1 MSRKLSLFASA
12 VAIPSLI
19 WGGAAVAQSIAAAT
33 TDLNIRSGPGPEFEV
48 IGLIQAN
55 QEIMVNGCL
64 SGSKWCTVDAEPVD
78 GWVYSEYLVAEP
90 SGSAVVL
97 SEGYAEVG
105 VPVVTYDGPEPA
117 GGAAAG
123 AVTGAV
129 AGALIGGPP
138 GAAIGAVAGGAIGGT
153 AAAAINP
160 PEQVRTYVTANPVEP
175 IYLDGEVVVGAGVPE
190 TVQLREIPDYEYR
203 YVYINRQPVL
213 VEPSSRRIVY
223 VVR

>member
-1 MSRKLSLFASA
+1 MATKLSLFTCALA
-12 VAIPSLI
+12 VPSLI
-19 WGGAAVAQSIAAAT
+19 WGGAAVAQTVAAAT
-33 TDLNIRSGPGPEFEV
+33 TDLNVRAGPGPEFEV
-48 IGLIQAN
+48 IGLIEAN
-55 QEIMVNGCL
+55 QQVTVNGCL
-64 SGSKWCTVDAEPVD
+64 SGSKWCTVEAQPAD
-78 GWVYSEYLVAEP
+78 GWVYSEYLVAQP
-90 SGSAVVL
+90 SGSAIVL

-153 AAAAINP
+153 AAAAIDP
-160 PEQVRTYVTANPVEP
+160 PQQVRTYVTSNPVDP
-175 IYLDGEVVVGAGVPE
+175 VYLEGEVVVGAGIPE

-203 YVYINRQPVL
+203 YVYINRQPVI